1 MSRPPGVTYA
11 PGSPYRPLS
20 YPQRPAPP
28 GCADGSHTLAFS
40 TTDRTGA
47 KTWVC
52 RACPAVR
59 EFGDPTWRTP

>member
-1 MSRPPGVTYA
+1 MNDPGFVSMTQVAYA
-11 PGSPYRPLS
+11 GIRRRA
-20 YPQRPAPP
+20 QGP
-28 GCADGSHTLAFS
+28 GCDAGSHTLAFA

-47 KTWVC
+47 KVWVC